1 MVRPLTDIAN
11 LLFPKVCPGCQRPL
25 LKSENELCIH
35 CQTGLP
41 VRLHLTSGE
50 LIQRFYG
57 RVLLTEAHTF
67 LSFSRNGL
75 AQRILHE
82 IKYGGNRE
90 LAIEMGRLFG
100 EKCSELELY
109 KSIDVIV
116 PVPLHDSKLRLRGFN
131 QSELI
136 AKGLGEKLGVPV
148 ETKAVT
154 RLVKTSTQTKKSR
167 TERWK
172 NVERIFETS
181 QSALSG
187 KHVLVV
193 DDVITTGAT
202 LESCVQSILDAGAK
216 KVSAGCLAM
225 A

>member
-67 LSFSRNGL
+67 LSFSRSGL
-75 AQRILHE
+75 SQRILHE

-187 KHVLVV
+187 KHVLIV